1 MSYVK
6 IFTEMKDNIDRLLD
20 ALEHPDRYTDAELDQ
35 LLSDKEVRETYGMM
49 SKTSDALTPVPN
61 PDIDREWNRF
71 KAEHQEVAS
80 ARRLNFLPSFLGR
93 NVAAVIVGIVTS
105 LAVVAATVG
114 ITVTIMSDNRSAH
127 DNTSTDAPEVISAPD
142 VAVTDSVKLSEPLT
156 VVFKDESFE
165 TIISSIGRH
174 YGTTATFKSDKSK
187 DLHLYFKWEQNQT
200 LAEVVVELNNFEQ
213 IDITLIDNVLTI
225 E

>member
-35 LLSDKEVRETYGMM
+35 LLSDKEVRETYEMM
-49 SKTSDALTPVPN
+49 SKTSDALIPVPN
-61 PDIDREWNRF
+61 PDIDHEWNRF

-80 ARRLNFLPSFLGR
+80 AKRLYFLPSFLGR
-93 NVAAVIVGIVTS
+93 KVAAVIAGIVAS

-127 DNTSTDAPEVISAPD
+127 DNTSTDAPAVISVND
-142 VAVTDSVKLSEPLT
+142 VAVTDSVKLSEPAT

-165 TIISSIGRH
+165 TIISTICLYYS
-174 YGTTATFKSDKSK
+174 TTASFKSDKSK
-187 DLHLYFKWEQNQT
+187 DLHLYFKWEQNQP
-200 LAEVVVELNNFEQ
+200 LAQVVEQLNNFEQ

>member
-6 IFTEMKDNIDRLLD
+6 IFTKMKDNIDRLLD
-20 ALEHPDRYTDAELDQ
+20 ALENPDRYTDAELDK
-35 LLSDKEVRETYGMM
+35 LLSDKEVRETYGMV

-71 KAEHQEVAS
+71 KTEHQEVAS
-80 ARRLNFLPSFLGR
+80 ARRLYLRPSFIGR
-93 NVAAVIVGIVTS
+93 NVAAVIVGIVAS

-127 DNTSTDAPEVISAPD
+127 DNTSTDAPAVISAPD

-165 TIISSIGRH
+165 TIISTIGRH
-174 YGTTATFKSDKSK
+174 YGTTATFKSNKSK
-187 DLHLYFKWEQNQT
+187 NLHLYFKWEQNQT
-200 LAEVVVELNNFEQ
+200 LAEVVEELNNFEQ

>member
-1 MSYVK
+1 
-6 IFTEMKDNIDRLLD
+6 MKDNIDRLLD

-200 LAEVVVELNNFEQ
+200 LAEVVEELNNFEQ